1 MTHLRGVVVA
11 GLGLLSVL
19 SGPGTVALHAAD
31 PLRVVLLV
39 DSSSAM
45 TTMITEFRS
54 GLNAFIDDLPVGAEL
69 AMISTGGQFRMRL
82 APTLDHQ
89 RMHEA
94 AARFA
99 SDGGAN
105 SLLDTLLESDRRL
118 LKSAPN
124 RRPLLVVLT
133 TDQPSRA
140 EPPIYE
146 YNQFVHD
153 FVRRQGRAHAIVIR
167 GTQTGLTFDLM
178 ANLTT
183 NTDGL
188 FLPLVVAN
196 SLATRMREVAAQ
208 VAAQE

>member
-1 MTHLRGVVVA
+1 
-11 GLGLLSVL
+11 
-19 SGPGTVALHAAD
+19 
-31 PLRVVLLV
+31 VLLV
-39 DSSSAM
+39 DSSSSM

-54 GLNAFIDDLPVGAEL
+54 GLNAFIDDLPEGVEL
-69 AMISTGGQFRMRL
+69 AMISTGGQLRIRL
-82 APTLDHQ
+82 APTADHQ
-89 RMHEA
+89 RMHDA

-105 SLLDTLLESDRRL
+105 SLLDTLLESDRRF

-124 RRPLLVVLT
+124 RRPLFVVLT
-133 TDQPSRA
+133 TDQPSRG
-140 EPPIYE
+140 EPPIYA

-167 GTQTGLTFDLM
+167 GTQMGFTSDLLS
-178 ANLTT
+178 NLTT

-188 FLPLVVAN
+188 FLTMAVAN

-208 VAAQE
+208 VAAQQ